1 MSITKVTVSPIPV
14 HLHRM
19 AADADRD
26 GQAVTIDS
34 KLLRDVADM
43 WHADREKIR
52 YLESLIVKMARH
64 DR

>member
-1 MSITKVTVSPIPV
+1 MAITKVTVSPLPDQ
-14 HLHRM
+14 LHRM

-26 GQAVTIDS
+26 GQGVTIDAKS
-34 KLLRDVADM
+34 LRGVAEM